1 MQSRHSREKSREKTR
16 NFLLVLLAAI
26 VVAIFFN
33 LDMLPQGETVFE
45 RTADR
50 KLTFAGDLGRGD
62 FTPAERERL
71 MEFIRRHDSRLAN
84 VTIEITLQDP
94 YRAVTDT
101 TELIFSVRMAMA
113 DGGSVSAPTR
123 RARRADIVSAVLDKL
138 DKDIKAYGVVD
149 DGKGQGRSL
158 INTM

>member
-1 MQSRHSREKSREKTR
+1 MQSSHSREKSRERTR
-16 NFLLVLLAAI
+16 NFLLVLLAGI

-33 LDMLPQGETVFE
+33 LDMLPEGETVFE
-45 RTADR
+45 RSADR
-50 KLTFAGDLGRGD
+50 KLTFAGDLGRKD
-62 FTPAERERL
+62 FTPEERAQI

-101 TELIFSVRMAMA
+101 TEVIFSVRMAMA

-123 RARRADIVSAVLDKL
+123 RARRSNLVPAVLDKL
-138 DKDIKAYGVVD
+138 DKDIKAYGIID
-149 DGKGQGRSL
+149 DGDGKGRSL